1 MISLTKAIEVVP
13 VEAKSLDAVQI
24 ERVEIDRARKTVSAL
39 VSLGQET
46 ENGFSCMTS
55 KRVSWEMTD
64 SFFTTLEKSMKDRIV
79 EKLSA

>member
-1 MISLTKAIEVVP
+1 MISLAKAVELIP

-24 ERVEIDRARKTVSAL
+24 ERVEIDRMRKTVSVL

-46 ENGFSCMTS
+46 EKGFSLVTS
-55 KRVSWEMTD
+55 KRLSWEMTD

-79 EKLSA
+79 EKVAS